1 MSAMTRFT
9 LRSLG
14 ANRVRTLVTVAGVA
28 LAAALL
34 TAVLTSYT
42 SLENFLYRDEVQRN
56 GLWTAQVRV
65 PDADDALAADEAE
78 DVTATA
84 LLTDVGFAAND
95 ENAQKRYG
103 RYLPVIALEGD
114 VEALCAIRPS
124 EGRMPEAADEV
135 MLPKG
140 YRALLAADA
149 GSVAEGGDSAAGE
162 GVAARPLALGDVVTL
177 DLGQREVSV
186 AGGGSADRKSV
197 V

>member
-65 PDADDALAADEAE
+65 PDANDALAAAEAE

-84 LLTDVGFAAND
+84 LLTDVGFVAND
-95 ENAQKRYG
+95 ERAQKR
-103 RYLPVIALEGD
+103 
-114 VEALCAIRPS
+114 
-124 EGRMPEAADEV
+124 
-135 MLPKG
+135 
-140 YRALLAADA
+140 
-149 GSVAEGGDSAAGE
+149 
-162 GVAARPLALGDVVTL
+162 
-177 DLGQREVSV
+177 
-186 AGGGSADRKSV
+186 
-197 V
+197 